1 MSRKLKQLIRL
12 EDLANVYAGIINN
25 YFDVC
30 VNAVTRVDPI
40 KPCGLMLA
48 TRQPYKISNIKAES
62 MQIALRFYLECED
75 EDKYN
80 DTLATLNQLVGYNKG
95 TFTSNEKE
103 FRYFSYLD
111 FAKPLSEPEVN
122 CGKFYQTVE
131 LMGTCLVTQQAGG
144 VLISN
149 EVETEICFKPGTSNE
164 QSGKIEVLSSTSAL
178 VKAQESP
185 QMANA
190 VVGKTINTTQLFS
203 YSYTILVLK
212 DAISERIIKALTN
225 VEPLGVNEKIKI
237 IDKYPAFS
245 GDAFSVERNVVLT
258 GGQINLNAGAF
269 ANAQITLQDRLDIG
283 NIDIDNSDDSS
294 GDSGIISGG
303 SSGSLNG
310 RPSSGGAIIGGN
322 GSGDASTYT
331 ALVTL
336 NGPNLTVTSITGDYS
351 YNEDG
356 TISCS
361 LGTVISI
368 SVTGTKTSVSITG
381 ADYNR
386 TNDVFYVSPKNYDV
400 IVTTNEVFITTSII
414 DDTTQ
419 IV

>member
-30 VNAVTRVDPI
+30 VNAVTRVDPL

-62 MQIALRFYLECED
+62 IQIALRFYLECED

-122 CGKFYQTVE
+122 SGKFYQTVE

-149 EVETEICFKPGTSNE
+149 EVETEICFKPGTDNE
-164 QSGKIEVLSSTSAL
+164 LSGKIEVLSSTSAL

-212 DAISERIIKALTN
+212 NAISERIIKALTN

-237 IDKYPAFS
+237 TDKYPAFS
-245 GDAFSVERNVVLT
+245 GEAFSVERNVVLT

-283 NIDIDNSDDSS
+283 NIDIDNAGDSS
-294 GDSGIISGG
+294 GDSGTSGGG

-310 RPSSGGAIIGGN
+310 PSGGVIIGGD
-322 GSGDASTYT
+322 SSTYT

-336 NGPNLTVTSITGDYS
+336 NGPNLTVTGITGDYS

-386 TNDVFYVSPKNYDV
+386 TNDVFYASPKNYDV

>member
-30 VNAVTRVDPI
+30 VNAVTRVDPL

-62 MQIALRFYLECED
+62 IQVALRFYVECED
-75 EDKYN
+75 ESKYN
-80 DTLATLNQLVGYNKG
+80 DTIATLNQLVGYNKG
-95 TFTSNEKE
+95 VFKSNEKD
-103 FRYFSYLD
+103 FKYFSYLD

-122 CGKFYQTVE
+122 SGKFYQTVE
-131 LMGTCLVTQQAGG
+131 LMGTCLITQQAGG
-144 VLISN
+144 VLVSN
-149 EVETEICFKPGTSNE
+149 EVETEICFKPDTDNE
-164 QSGKIEVLSSTSAL
+164 LSGKIEVLSSTSAL

-212 DAISERIIKALTN
+212 NAISERIIKALTN

-237 IDKYPAFS
+237 TDKYPAFT
-245 GDAFSVERNVVLT
+245 DKPFSVERNVVLT

-269 ANAQITLQDRLDIG
+269 ANAQITLQDRLDIS
-283 NIDIDNSDDSS
+283 NMSIDAPSDDEA
-294 GDSGIISGG
+294 GDNTGG
-303 SSGSLNG
+303 NQGGGNSGSLNG
-310 RPSSGGAIIGGN
+310 PPSSGGDITLL
-322 GSGDASTYT
+322 S

-336 NGPNLTVTSITGDYS
+336 NGPNLTVTNINGNYK
-351 YNEDG
+351 YNDDG

-368 SVTGTKTSVSITG
+368 SVTGTKTSVNITG

-386 TNDVFYVSPKNYDV
+386 TNDVFYVSPKEYDV
-400 IVTTNEVFITTSII
+400 VVTTNDVSITTSII

>member
-30 VNAVTRVDPI
+30 VNAATRVDPL

-62 MQIALRFYLECED
+62 IQVALRFYLECEN

-111 FAKPLSEPEVN
+111 FAKPLGDPEVN
-122 CGKFYQTVE
+122 SGKFYQTVE

-149 EVETEICFKPGTSNE
+149 EVETEICFKPGTDNE
-164 QSGKIEVLSSTSAL
+164 LSGKIEVLSSTSAL

-212 DAISERIIKALTN
+212 DAVSERIIKALTN

-237 IDKYPAFS
+237 TDKYPAFT
-245 GDAFSVERNVVLT
+245 DKAFNIERNVVLT

-283 NIDIDNSDDSS
+283 NISIDNPS
-294 GDSGIISGG
+294 GDDDVGTSGGG

-310 RPSSGGAIIGGN
+310 PPSGG
-322 GSGDASTYT
+322 GSTSVYESIVYISRVNLEIT
-331 ALVTL
+331 A
-336 NGPNLTVTSITGDYS
+336 ITGNYRVNAD
-351 YNEDG
+351 N
-356 TISCS
+356 TISCDK
-361 LGTVISI
+361 GTIISV
-368 SVTGTKTSVSITG
+368 SVTGTKTGLTVEGATSQFTG
-381 ADYNR
+381 DP
-386 TNDVFYVSPKNYDV
+386 FIVSPKTYD
-400 IVTTNEVFITTSII
+400 ITITDNVANISTYIIDTSIGI
-414 DDTTQ
+414 M
-419 IV
+419 

>member
-30 VNAVTRVDPI
+30 VNAVTRVDPL

-62 MQIALRFYLECED
+62 IQVALRFYLECEN

-122 CGKFYQTVE
+122 SGKFYQTVE

-149 EVETEICFKPGTSNE
+149 EVETEICFKPGTDNE
-164 QSGKIEVLSSTSAL
+164 LSGKIEVLSSTSAL

-237 IDKYPAFS
+237 TDKYPAFT
-245 GDAFSVERNVVLT
+245 DKAFSVERNVVLT

-283 NIDIDNSDDSS
+283 NIDIDNSGDNS
-294 GDSGIISGG
+294 GDSGTSGGG

-310 RPSSGGAIIGGN
+310 PPSSGGIIIGG
-322 GSGDASTYT
+322 GSGGDTSTYT

-356 TISCS
+356 TISCP
-361 LGTVISI
+361 LGTIISI

>member
-30 VNAVTRVDPI
+30 VNAVTRVDPL

-62 MQIALRFYLECED
+62 IQVALRFYLECEN

-122 CGKFYQTVE
+122 SGKFYQTVE

-149 EVETEICFKPGTSNE
+149 EVETEICFKPGTDNE
-164 QSGKIEVLSSTSAL
+164 LSGKIEVLSSTSAL

-212 DAISERIIKALTN
+212 NAISERIIKALTN

-237 IDKYPAFS
+237 TDKYPAFT
-245 GDAFSVERNVVLT
+245 DKAFSVERNVVLT

-283 NIDIDNSDDSS
+283 NIEIDNSGDNNGDSS
-294 GDSGIISGG
+294 GDSGTSGG
-303 SSGSLNG
+303 GNSGSLNG
-310 RPSSGGAIIGGN
+310 PPSSGGDIALL
-322 GSGDASTYT
+322 D

-336 NGPNLTVTSITGDYS
+336 NGPNLTVASINGNYK
-351 YNEDG
+351 YNDDG

-368 SVTGTKTSVSITG
+368 SVTGTKTSVNITG

-386 TNDVFYVSPKNYDV
+386 TNDVFYVSPKEYDV
-400 IVTTNEVFITTSII
+400 IVTANNVSITTSII

>member
-30 VNAVTRVDPI
+30 VNAVTRVDPL

-62 MQIALRFYLECED
+62 IQVALRFYVECED
-75 EDKYN
+75 ESKYN
-80 DTLATLNQLVGYNKG
+80 DTIATLNQLVGYNKG
-95 TFTSNEKE
+95 VFKSNEKD
-103 FRYFSYLD
+103 FKYFSYLD

-122 CGKFYQTVE
+122 SGKFYQTVE
-131 LMGTCLVTQQAGG
+131 LMGSCLITQQAGG
-144 VLISN
+144 VLVSN
-149 EVETEICFKPGTSNE
+149 EVETEICFKPDTDDE
-164 QSGKIEVLSSTSAL
+164 LSGKIEVLSSTSAL

-212 DAISERIIKALTN
+212 NAISERIIKALTN

-237 IDKYPAFS
+237 TDKYPAFT
-245 GDAFSVERNVVLT
+245 DKPFSVERNVVLT

-269 ANAQITLQDRLDIG
+269 ANAQITLQDRLDIS
-283 NIDIDNSDDSS
+283 NMSIDVPSDDES
-294 GDSGIISGG
+294 GDNTGG
-303 SSGSLNG
+303 SQGGGNNSSIAGP
-310 RPSSGGAIIGGN
+310 PSSGGDITLL
-322 GSGDASTYT
+322 S

-336 NGPNLTVTSITGDYS
+336 NGPNLTVTNINGNYK
-351 YNEDG
+351 YNDDG

-386 TNDVFYVSPKNYDV
+386 TNDVFYVSPKEYDV
-400 IVTTNEVFITTSII
+400 IVTTNDVSITTSII

>member
-30 VNAVTRVDPI
+30 VNAVTRVDPL

-62 MQIALRFYLECED
+62 IQVTLRFYLECEN
-75 EDKYN
+75 EDKHN

-122 CGKFYQTVE
+122 SGKFYQTVE

-149 EVETEICFKPGTSNE
+149 EVETEICFKPGTDNE
-164 QSGKIEVLSSTSAL
+164 LSGKIEVLSSTSAL

-237 IDKYPAFS
+237 TDKYPAFT
-245 GDAFSVERNVVLT
+245 DKAFSVERNVVLT

-283 NIDIDNSDDSS
+283 NIEIDNSGDNS
-294 GDSGIISGG
+294 GDSSDDSGTSGGG

-310 RPSSGGAIIGGN
+310 PPSSGGDITLL
-322 GSGDASTYT
+322 D

-336 NGPNLTVTSITGDYS
+336 NGPNLTVTSINGNYK
-351 YNEDG
+351 YNDDG

-386 TNDVFYVSPKNYDV
+386 TNDVFYVSPKEYDV
-400 IVTTNEVFITTSII
+400 IVTTNDVSITTSII

>member
-30 VNAVTRVDPI
+30 VNAVTRVDPL

-62 MQIALRFYLECED
+62 IQVALRFYLECED

-122 CGKFYQTVE
+122 SGKFYQTVE

-144 VLISN
+144 VLVSN
-149 EVETEICFKPGTSNE
+149 EVETEICFKPDTDDE
-164 QSGKIEVLSSTSAL
+164 LSGKIEVLSSTSAL

-212 DAISERIIKALTN
+212 DAVSERIIKALTN

-237 IDKYPAFS
+237 TDKYPAFT
-245 GDAFSVERNVVLT
+245 DKAFSVERNVVLT

-283 NIDIDNSDDSS
+283 NISIDNPSGGDDA
-294 GDSGIISGG
+294 GTSGG
-303 SSGSLNG
+303 SSSA
-310 RPSSGGAIIGGN
+310 PET
-322 GSGDASTYT
+322 TYESI
-331 ALVTL
+331 VYISRV
-336 NGPNLTVTSITGDYS
+336 NLEITGITGNYRL
-351 YNEDG
+351 NEDNSISCDKG
-356 TISCS
+356 TI
-361 LGTVISI
+361 ISI
-368 SVTGTKTSVSITG
+368 SITGTKTGLTVEGATSKFTG
-381 ADYNR
+381 DA
-386 TNDVFYVSPKNYDV
+386 FIASPKPYD
-400 IVTTNEVFITTSII
+400 ITITDSVANISTYII
-414 DDTTQ
+414 DTSGGT
-419 IV
+419 I

>member
-30 VNAVTRVDPI
+30 VNAVTRVDPL

-62 MQIALRFYLECED
+62 IQVALRFYLECED

-95 TFTSNEKE
+95 TFTSNEKD

-122 CGKFYQTVE
+122 SGKFYQTVE

-149 EVETEICFKPGTSNE
+149 EVETEICFKPGTDNE
-164 QSGKIEVLSSTSAL
+164 LSGKIEVLSSTSAL

-237 IDKYPAFS
+237 TDKYPAFS
-245 GDAFSVERNVVLT
+245 GEAFSVERNVVLT

-283 NIDIDNSDDSS
+283 NTDIDNSGDSS
-294 GDSGIISGG
+294 GDSSTSGG
-303 SSGSLNG
+303 ASGSLNG
-310 RPSSGGAIIGGN
+310 PSGGVIIGG
-322 GSGDASTYT
+322 GSGGDSSTYT

-336 NGPNLTVTSITGDYS
+336 NGPNLTVTGISGDYS

>member
-12 EDLANVYAGIINN
+12 EDLANVYAGITNN

-30 VNAVTRVDPI
+30 VNAVTRVDPS

-62 MQIALRFYLECED
+62 IQVALRFYIECEN

-80 DTLATLNQLVGYNKG
+80 DTLAILNQLVGYNKG

-111 FAKPLSEPEVN
+111 FAKPLGDPEVN
-122 CGKFYQTVE
+122 SGKFYQTVE

-149 EVETEICFKPGTSNE
+149 EVETEICFKPGTDNE
-164 QSGKIEVLSSTSAL
+164 LSGKIEVLSSTSAL

-212 DAISERIIKALTN
+212 NAISERIIKALTN

-237 IDKYPAFS
+237 TDKYPAFT
-245 GDAFSVERNVVLT
+245 DKAFSVERNVVLT

-283 NIDIDNSDDSS
+283 NIDIDNSGDNS
-294 GDSGIISGG
+294 GDSSTSGG
-303 SSGSLNG
+303 T
-310 RPSSGGAIIGGN
+310 
-322 GSGDASTYT
+322 SGDGTATPIYDAVVSIDRTYITIT
-331 ALVTL
+331 AVNSAYTT
-336 NGPNLTVTSITGDYS
+336 NA
-351 YNEDG
+351 DG
-356 TISCS
+356 TISCEI
-361 LGTVISI
+361 GTIISI
-368 SVTGTKTSVSITG
+368 SLEGASRGLSLSGATAVGTSDAFVASPKTYDVTITSSEASITSYD
-381 ADYNR
+381 A
-386 TNDVFYVSPKNYDV
+386 NDNVEYV
-400 IVTTNEVFITTSII
+400 
-414 DDTTQ
+414 
-419 IV
+419 

>member
-12 EDLANVYAGIINN
+12 EDLANVYAGITNN

-30 VNAVTRVDPI
+30 VNAVTRVDPL

-62 MQIALRFYLECED
+62 MQVALRFYIECEN

-80 DTLATLNQLVGYNKG
+80 DTLAILNQLVGYNKG

-111 FAKPLSEPEVN
+111 FAKPLGDPEVN
-122 CGKFYQTVE
+122 SGKFYQTVE

-149 EVETEICFKPGTSNE
+149 EVETEICFKPGTDNE
-164 QSGKIEVLSSTSAL
+164 LSGKIEVLSSTSAL

-212 DAISERIIKALTN
+212 NAISERIIKALTN

-237 IDKYPAFS
+237 TDKYPAFS
-245 GDAFSVERNVVLT
+245 GEAFSVERNVVLT

-283 NIDIDNSDDSS
+283 NTDIDNSGDSS
-294 GDSGIISGG
+294 GDSST
-303 SSGSLNG
+303 
-310 RPSSGGAIIGGN
+310 SGGA
-322 GSGDASTYT
+322 SGDGTATPIYDAVVSIDRTYITIT
-331 ALVTL
+331 AVNSAYTT
-336 NGPNLTVTSITGDYS
+336 NADGSIS
-351 YNEDG
+351 CEIG
-356 TISCS
+356 TI
-361 LGTVISI
+361 ISI
-368 SVTGTKTSVSITG
+368 SLEGASRGLSLSGATAVGTSDAFVASPKTYDVTITSSEASITSYD
-381 ADYNR
+381 A
-386 TNDVFYVSPKNYDV
+386 NDNVGYV
-400 IVTTNEVFITTSII
+400 
-414 DDTTQ
+414 
-419 IV
+419 

>member
-30 VNAVTRVDPI
+30 VNAVTRVDPL

-62 MQIALRFYLECED
+62 IQVALRFYVECED
-75 EDKYN
+75 ESKYN
-80 DTLATLNQLVGYNKG
+80 DTIATLNQLVGYNKG
-95 TFTSNEKE
+95 VFKSNEKD
-103 FRYFSYLD
+103 FKYFSYLD

-122 CGKFYQTVE
+122 SGKFYQTVE
-131 LMGTCLVTQQAGG
+131 LMGSCLITQQAGG
-144 VLISN
+144 VLVSN
-149 EVETEICFKPGTSNE
+149 EVETEICFKPDTDNE
-164 QSGKIEVLSSTSAL
+164 LSGKIEVLSSTSAL

-212 DAISERIIKALTN
+212 NAISERIIKALTN

-237 IDKYPAFS
+237 TDKYPAFT
-245 GDAFSVERNVVLT
+245 DKPFSVERNVVLT

-269 ANAQITLQDRLDIG
+269 ANAQITLQDRLDIS
-283 NIDIDNSDDSS
+283 NMSIDVPSDDES
-294 GDSGIISGG
+294 GDNTGG
-303 SSGSLNG
+303 SQGGGNNSSIAGP
-310 RPSSGGAIIGGN
+310 PSSGGDITLL
-322 GSGDASTYT
+322 S

-336 NGPNLTVTSITGDYS
+336 NGPNLTVTNINGNYK
-351 YNEDG
+351 YNDDG

-386 TNDVFYVSPKNYDV
+386 TNDVFYVSPKEYDV
-400 IVTTNEVFITTSII
+400 IVTTNDVSITTSII

>member
-30 VNAVTRVDPI
+30 VNAVTRVDPL

-48 TRQPYKISNIKAES
+48 TRQPYKITNIKAES
-62 MQIALRFYLECED
+62 IQIALRFYLECED

-95 TFTSNEKE
+95 TFTSNEKD

-122 CGKFYQTVE
+122 SGKFYQTVE

-149 EVETEICFKPGTSNE
+149 EVETEICFKPGTDNE
-164 QSGKIEVLSSTSAL
+164 LSGKIEVLSSTSAL

-212 DAISERIIKALTN
+212 NAISERIIKALTN

-237 IDKYPAFS
+237 TDKYPAFT
-245 GDAFSVERNVVLT
+245 DKAFSVERNVVLT

-283 NIDIDNSDDSS
+283 NTDIDNSGDSS
-294 GDSGIISGG
+294 GDSSTSGG
-303 SSGSLNG
+303 S
-310 RPSSGGAIIGGN
+310 GGD
-322 GSGDASTYT
+322 SSTYT

-336 NGPNLTVTSITGDYS
+336 NGPNLTVTGISGDYS

>member
-30 VNAVTRVDPI
+30 VNAVTRVDPL

-62 MQIALRFYLECED
+62 IQVALRFYLECEN

-122 CGKFYQTVE
+122 SGKFYQTVE

-149 EVETEICFKPGTSNE
+149 EVETEICFKPGTDNE
-164 QSGKIEVLSSTSAL
+164 LSGKIEVLSSTSAL

-212 DAISERIIKALTN
+212 NAISERIIKALTN

-237 IDKYPAFS
+237 TDKYPAFT
-245 GDAFSVERNVVLT
+245 DKAFSVERNVVLT

-283 NIDIDNSDDSS
+283 NIEIDNSGDNNGDSS
-294 GDSGIISGG
+294 GDSGTSGG
-303 SSGSLNG
+303 GNSGSLNG
-310 RPSSGGAIIGGN
+310 PPSSGGDIALL
-322 GSGDASTYT
+322 D

-336 NGPNLTVTSITGDYS
+336 NGPNLTVASINGNYK
-351 YNEDG
+351 YNDDG

-368 SVTGTKTSVSITG
+368 SVTGTKTSVNITG

-386 TNDVFYVSPKNYDV
+386 TNDVFYVSPKEYDV
-400 IVTTNEVFITTSII
+400 IVTTNNVSITTSII

>member
-30 VNAVTRVDPI
+30 VNAVTRVDPL

-62 MQIALRFYLECED
+62 IQVALRFYVECED
-75 EDKYN
+75 ESKYN
-80 DTLATLNQLVGYNKG
+80 DTIATLNQLVGYNKG
-95 TFTSNEKE
+95 VFKSNEKD
-103 FRYFSYLD
+103 FKYFSYLD

-122 CGKFYQTVE
+122 SGKFYQTVE
-131 LMGTCLVTQQAGG
+131 LMGTCLITQQAGG
-144 VLISN
+144 VLVSN
-149 EVETEICFKPGTSNE
+149 EVETEICFKPDTDNE
-164 QSGKIEVLSSTSAL
+164 LSGKIEVLSSTSAL

-212 DAISERIIKALTN
+212 NAISERIIKALTN

-237 IDKYPAFS
+237 TDKYPAFT
-245 GDAFSVERNVVLT
+245 DKAFSVERNVVLT

-269 ANAQITLQDRLDIG
+269 ANAQITLQDRLDIS
-283 NIDIDNSDDSS
+283 NMSIDIPNDDES
-294 GDSGIISGG
+294 GDNTGSSQGG
-303 SSGSLNG
+303 GNSGSLNG
-310 RPSSGGAIIGGN
+310 PPSSGGDIDLLG
-322 GSGDASTYT
+322 

-336 NGPNLTVTSITGDYS
+336 NGPNLTVANINGNYK
-351 YNEDG
+351 YNDDG

-386 TNDVFYVSPKNYDV
+386 TNDVFYVSPKEYDV
-400 IVTTNEVFITTSII
+400 IVTTNNVSITTSII